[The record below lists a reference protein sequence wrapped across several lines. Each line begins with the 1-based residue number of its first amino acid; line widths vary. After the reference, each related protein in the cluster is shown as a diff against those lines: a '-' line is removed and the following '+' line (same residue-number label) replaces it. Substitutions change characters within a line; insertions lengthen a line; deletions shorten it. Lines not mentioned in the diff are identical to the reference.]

1 MVEQDSKTTRTNFA
15 AFNQKTF
22 NHQNAGKLRDFYR
35 IGKML
40 GSGKAMGLSFRSL
53 RRSQNVRSQR
63 DRSLESCES
72 FAQEPYGRRG
82 KENAF

>member
-40 GSGKAMGLSFRSL
+40 GSGKRSDYL
-53 RRSQNVRSQR
+53 LGAFGEVRMCVHR
-63 DRSLESCES
+63 ETG
-72 FAQEPYGRRG
+72 A
-82 KENAF
+82 